1 MGSVCKGW
9 EWEFAHGDT
18 ENNPRPVPNIN
29 KINDS
34 AAAAAAPA
42 NMAPHD
48 TALAVAFE
56 LAGPENLISSLVTTL
71 EKSHNASKKLIL
83 YVIVELEEFC

>member
-1 MGSVCKGW
+1 MP
-9 EWEFAHGDT
+9 EFAQGNT
-18 ENNPRPVPNIN
+18 EDNPQPVPNIN

-42 NMAPHD
+42 NIAPHD

-56 LAGPENLISSLVTTL
+56 LAGPENLISSLVTKL
-71 EKSHNASKKLIL
+71 EKSHNACRS
-83 YVIVELEEFC
+83 